1 MKDGRKEESRVFF
14 SISWVISSTSYMVS
28 APTGKPQLWFWV
40 SLEDP
45 DFWALIM
52 PLPMVPLAL
61 SWEQL
66 PTVATS
72 GILLWIP
79 CSASQS
85 FHFLGNQFSILNS
98 LCWKNLEWFLFFWSE
113 SLTDLL
119 QKYTFSSSCFTIPC
133 QDSFI

>member
-28 APTGKPQLWFWV
+28 APPGKPQLWFWV

-52 PLPMVPLAL
+52 PPSYRA
-61 SWEQL
+61 
-66 PTVATS
+66 S
-72 GILLWIP
+72 GIKMGAAPYCCNLWIP

-98 LCWKNLEWFLFFWSE
+98 LCWKNLEWLLFFWSE

-133 QDSFI
+133 PQDSFI